1 MTYGPDP
8 WLQKSWD
15 WRAAGNFICGGA
27 GSGLI
32 VFAVASGAAGA
43 ARAALLLSA
52 LALIGLGLTLVW
64 LEIGRPLRALHV
76 FFNPFTS
83 WMTRE
88 SFAALLLLPAGLA
101 AAFGVPGFDW
111 VAAALALAFVY
122 CQARILQAAK
132 GIPAWREPSLVP
144 LVVATGLAEGGGLF
158 LLAGV
163 WHEARGAPLVLAFA
177 ALAAVRAALWLRW
190 RRRLAARVA
199 PRALATIDRTGRLLL
214 WAGAA
219 LPIALVAPA
228 AAWPAAGGALAA
240 LAGLLA
246 AAAGVAFKFD
256 LVCRAAFNQGFAL
269 AHVPVRGARS

>member
-8 WLQKSWD
+8 WLQKNWD

-32 VFAVASGAAGA
+32 VFAAASGTAGS
-43 ARAALLLSA
+43 ARAALLLGG
-52 LALIGLGLTLVW
+52 LVLIGLGLTLVW
-64 LEIGRPLRALHV
+64 LEIGRPWRALHV

-88 SFAALLLLPAGLA
+88 SFVALLLFPAGLA
-101 AAFGVPGFDW
+101 AAFGVPGVDW

-158 LLAGV
+158 LLAGL
-163 WHEARGAPLVLAFA
+163 WHGARSAPLLLAFA

-190 RRRLAARVA
+190 RQRLEGRTAA
-199 PRALATIDRTGRLLL
+199 RALATIDRTGRLLL
-214 WAGAA
+214 WGGAVLA
-219 LPIALVAPA
+219 LALVATA
-228 AAWPAAGGALAA
+228 AAWPAAGGVLAA
-240 LAGLLA
+240 LAGLLTA
-246 AAAGVAFKFD
+246 ATGAAFKFD

-269 AHVPVRGARS
+269 AQVPVRGARG

>member
-8 WLQKSWD
+8 WLQKNWD

-32 VFAVASGAAGA
+32 VFAAASATAGA
-43 ARAALLLSA
+43 ARAALLLA
-52 LALIGLGLTLVW
+52 GLASIGLGLTLVW

-88 SFAALLLLPAGLA
+88 AFVALLLFPAGGA
-101 AAFGVPGFDW
+101 AALGVPGFDW
-111 VAAALALAFVY
+111 VAAALALAFLY

-132 GIPAWREPSLVP
+132 GIPAWREASLVP

-158 LLAGV
+158 LFAGF
-163 WHEARGAPLVLAFA
+163 WHGERGVLLLLAFA
-177 ALAAVRAALWLRW
+177 VLAAVRAVLWLRW
-190 RRRLAARVA
+190 RRRLAGRASA
-199 PRALATIDRTGRLLL
+199 HALATIDRTGRLLL

-219 LPIALVAPA
+219 VPVALVAPA

-246 AAAGVAFKFD
+246 AVAGVAFKFD

-269 AHVPVRGARS
+269 AHVPVRGARG